1 MDKLIITTETVE
13 KKVHKFFCDE
23 CGTFLGES
31 VEHDDGY
38 FEKFGVVPRGN
49 MSQDDHVLGI
59 HVKLMQDCLC
69 DNCLEKKKNDVRDA
83 LVKLGFFLKTK
94 RY

>member
-1 MDKLIITTETVE
+1 M
-13 KKVHKFFCDE
+13 
-23 CGTFLGES
+23 
-31 VEHDDGY
+31 
-38 FEKFGVVPRGN
+38 PRGN